1 MACPSPLLDR
11 PPGNAEVIAIPE
23 SAASTIATV
32 AGRNLTDA
40 RHNWSNTVL
49 LDEALIIGAFYN
61 EGFTPLNMIV
71 FLGVRPCPRPTPA
84 IWLMV
89 FRKRSESRVGSP
101 MARGQARIMR
111 ERGYPTLSGAISP
124 ASLSR
129 RQEAAR
135 RSASSLSG
143 QVWMRKSTSVRYSR
157 GLMPAIWQVVPMVR
171 TRARF
176 SPASLLVAALVVTR
190 DFLRPIGFDSIAP
203 LGGFSVAK
211 WLLVS
216 VVVALL
222 VPVSVRAGDGLD
234 VNRIL
239 SQAGVKLLAVEF
251 YSAYCKPCMK
261 AVPKWRKLHEKYHNK
276 GLWLVVISADP
287 GTCPQ
292 PDWSPDDVVCDEYG
306 LIQNGWKVNTL
317 PQAFLWDWQ
326 GQMVVSG
333 GTVEDVER
341 AVEKFYDSEL
351 RIAVNPPEDGKGTP
365 LPNAAAVL
373 TSVRGELSRMAK
385 FELVATEEESEEL
398 REARKASF
406 ELDRSDKTRCKMGEE
421 VSANSLLNVKLVE
434 TPKGQQLILELLS
447 VERGCVTAFS
457 KSTVV
462 GGDVDRA
469 VMDAVRKLVNRL
481 VRFQD
486 PKGVKRLQ
494 AAREEGEKGAKIA
507 LSVEPR
513 DARWEMDSGR
523 GGSGALEASKNVTVI
538 QLSPG
543 KHVLE
548 LSRDGYLPS
557 SVELYVE
564 DGELKTVQ
572 ETLSPRVERG
582 GGTGVGLLNVTS
594 APEDGARVF
603 LDGKD
608 TGRTTPVTLEDV
620 LEGEHAVV
628 LKRRFYKD
636 KVERVLVPA
645 DDIGKV
651 NVTME
656 PNFGSV
662 RIDSNPAGADIYID
676 GVREGKTPYSKQRM
690 ESKAYKV
697 KLSYALH
704 HDLEAT
710 LFVQAGEDIKET
722 FELPPAFGALEVRAS
737 GAGDELTGAKVT
749 LDMEPKG
756 ATPAKLEKVRSGRYM
771 VKVTYPM
778 FRDFSEEVEVKD
790 GQTAVVDADLDANF
804 GIISVTATPSD
815 SDIFIDG
822 EKAGAG
828 RVKTNVAV
836 GEHTI
841 KVTNKDRT
849 FRPVEKKV
857 AVALKERIAQEITL
871 SQMVGSLMVFSEPAG
886 GELSVNGRKVGTLPQ
901 KLKDLVVGPHT
912 LRVEKKGFTPTEQ
925 VVMVTDGELKKV
937 KIEMTQKATVAV
949 TCAPGEGLIELDGD
963 LVGRKKAEITGVGDG
978 KHTLTCVTPG
988 YVTAKRTFTASGGQ
1002 RYSFELRLDTPA
1014 LLRARVE
1021 DQRNSHKL
1029 WGWVG
1034 ILGGAAFGGAAIWA
1048 GASYS
1053 SLSDDYASKETELAT
1068 LWGADAETLFSEM
1081 RDLRTD
1087 IQLRSI
1093 LGWSFAGAGVAAIAF
1108 GIYEFATTPDKASG
1122 YKVAPLWLP
1131 NGGGVTFGMGW

>member
-1 MACPSPLLDR
+1 M
-11 PPGNAEVIAIPE
+11 
-23 SAASTIATV
+23 T
-32 AGRNLTDA
+32 
-40 RHNWSNTVL
+40 
-49 LDEALIIGAFYN
+49 
-61 EGFTPLNMIV
+61 
-71 FLGVRPCPRPTPA
+71 
-84 IWLMV
+84 
-89 FRKRSESRVGSP
+89 
-101 MARGQARIMR
+101 
-111 ERGYPTLSGAISP
+111 
-124 ASLSR
+124 
-129 RQEAAR
+129 
-135 RSASSLSG
+135 
-143 QVWMRKSTSVRYSR
+143 
-157 GLMPAIWQVVPMVR
+157 
-171 TRARF
+171 
-176 SPASLLVAALVVTR
+176 
-190 DFLRPIGFDSIAP
+190 
-203 LGGFSVAK
+203 K
-211 WLLVS
+211 WLLVL
-216 VVVALL
+216 VVLALFL
-222 VPVSVRAGDGLD
+222 PVSARAGEGLD
-234 VNRIL
+234 VHRIL

-292 PDWSPDDVVCDEYG
+292 PDWSPDDVVCDEFG

-333 GTVEDVER
+333 GTVEDVGR
-341 AVEKFYDSEL
+341 AVEKFYESEL
-351 RIAVNPPEDGKGTP
+351 RIAVNPPEDGNETP

-385 FELVATEEESEEL
+385 FELVATEEESEKL
-398 REARKASF
+398 RVARKASF

-494 AAREEGEKGAKIA
+494 ADREEGEKGAKIA

-543 KHVLE
+543 KHVLDMF
-548 LSRDGYLPS
+548 RDGYLPS

-564 DGELKTVQ
+564 EGELKTVQ
-572 ETLSPRVERG
+572 QTLSPRVERG

-594 APEDGARVF
+594 SPEEGAKVF

-636 KVERVLVPA
+636 KVVRVLVPA
-645 DDIGKV
+645 DDIGKA

-656 PNFGSV
+656 PNFGAV
-662 RIDSNPAGADIYID
+662 RIDSKPAGADIYID
-676 GVREGKTPYSKQRM
+676 DVREGKTPYSKQRM

-697 KLSYALH
+697 KLSFALH

-722 FELPPAFGALEVRAS
+722 FSLPPAFGTLEIRAS

-749 LDMEPKG
+749 LDMESKG
-756 ATPAKLEKVRSGRYM
+756 QTPTKLEKVRSGRYM

-778 FRDFSEEVEVKD
+778 FRDFSEEVEVQD
-790 GQTAVVDADLDANF
+790 GQTVIVDAELDANF

-822 EKAGAG
+822 ERTGAG

-849 FRPVEKKV
+849 FRPVAKKV
-857 AVALKERIAQEITL
+857 AVALKERITQEIIL

-886 GELSVNGRKVGTLPQ
+886 GELSVDGRNVGTLPQ
-901 KLKDLVVGPHT
+901 KLKNLVVGPHK
-912 LRVEKKGFTPTEQ
+912 LRVEKKGFTPAES
-925 VVMVTDGELKKV
+925 VVMVTDDELKKV
-937 KIEMTQKATVAV
+937 KITLMRRAVVAV
-949 TCAPGEGLIELDGD
+949 TCEPGEGVIELDGNE
-963 LVGRKKAEITGVGDG
+963 VGRKKAEVSGLADG
-978 KHTLTCVTPG
+978 THTLTCQTPG
-988 YVTAKRTFTASGGQ
+988 YVTATRTFAASAGQ
-1002 RYSFELRLDTPA
+1002 RYNFELRLDTPA

-1021 DQRNSHKL
+1021 NRRSSHKL

-1034 ILGGAAFGGAAIWA
+1034 VLGGAALGGAAIWA

-1053 SLSDDYASKETELAT
+1053 SLSDDYASKDST
-1068 LWGADAETLFSEM
+1068 LQTSWGADAKILSSEM
-1081 RDLRTD
+1081 RDLQTD
-1087 IQLRSI
+1087 IRTRSI
-1093 LGWSFAGAGVAAIAF
+1093 LGWSFAGAGVAAIAL
-1108 GIYEFATTPDKASG
+1108 GIYQFATSPGKPTG
-1122 YKVAPLWLP
+1122 YQIAPMWMP
-1131 NGGGVTFGMGW
+1131 NGGGVTVGLGW

>member
-1 MACPSPLLDR
+1 M
-11 PPGNAEVIAIPE
+11 
-23 SAASTIATV
+23 
-32 AGRNLTDA
+32 
-40 RHNWSNTVL
+40 
-49 LDEALIIGAFYN
+49 
-61 EGFTPLNMIV
+61 
-71 FLGVRPCPRPTPA
+71 
-84 IWLMV
+84 
-89 FRKRSESRVGSP
+89 
-101 MARGQARIMR
+101 
-111 ERGYPTLSGAISP
+111 
-124 ASLSR
+124 
-129 RQEAAR
+129 
-135 RSASSLSG
+135 
-143 QVWMRKSTSVRYSR
+143 
-157 GLMPAIWQVVPMVR
+157 
-171 TRARF
+171 
-176 SPASLLVAALVVTR
+176 
-190 DFLRPIGFDSIAP
+190 
-203 LGGFSVAK
+203 AK
-211 WLLVS
+211 WLLLLL

-222 VPVSVRAGDGLD
+222 VPVSARAGDGLD
-234 VNRIL
+234 VNRTL

-251 YSAYCKPCMK
+251 YSVYCKPCMK
-261 AVPKWRKLHEKYHNK
+261 AVPKWRKLHEEYHNK

-326 GQMVVSG
+326 GRMLVSG
-333 GTVEDVER
+333 GTVEDVEG
-341 AVEKFYDSEL
+341 AVEKFYGSEL
-351 RIAVNPPEDGKGTP
+351 RIAVNTPQDGHGNA
-365 LPNAAAVL
+365 LPDAAGL
-373 TSVRGELSRMAK
+373 EFNVRGELSRMAK
-385 FELVATEEESEEL
+385 FDLVANEAEAEKI

-406 ELDRSDKTRCKMGEE
+406 EIHRSDKTRCKMGEE
-421 VSANSLLNVKLVE
+421 VSANSLLNVKLVD

-481 VRFQD
+481 VHVQD
-486 PKGVKRLQ
+486 PRGIKRLQ
-494 AAREEGEKGAKIA
+494 PAREEGETGAKIA

-523 GGSGALEASKNVTVI
+523 GGSGALDASKNVTVI

-543 KHVLE
+543 KHVLD
-548 LSRDGYLPS
+548 LSRDGCLPS

-572 ETLSPRVERG
+572 ETLSPQVERG
-582 GGTGVGLLNVTS
+582 SGTGVGLLSVTS
-594 APEDGARVF
+594 APEEGARVF
-603 LDGKD
+603 LDGND
-608 TGRTTPVTLEDV
+608 TGKTTPITLEDV

-636 KVERVLVPA
+636 KVVRVLVPA
-645 DDIGKV
+645 DDIGKA

-662 RIDSNPAGADIYID
+662 RIDSKPAGADIYID
-676 GVREGKTPYSKQRM
+676 GVREGKTPYSKQRV

-697 KLSYALH
+697 KLSFALH
-704 HDLEAT
+704 RDLEAT

-722 FELPPAFGALEVRAS
+722 FELPPAFGTLEIRAS
-737 GAGDELTGAKVT
+737 GAGDELPGAKVT

-756 ATPAKLEKVRSGRYM
+756 QTPAKLEKVRSGHYT

-790 GQTAVVDADLDANF
+790 GQTATVDAELDANF

-822 EKAGAG
+822 EKGGTG
-828 RVKTNVAV
+828 RVYTNVAV

-857 AVALKERIAQEITL
+857 AVALKERITQEITL

-886 GELSVNGRKVGTLPQ
+886 GELSVDGRRVGTLPQ

-912 LRVEKKGFTPTEQ
+912 MRVEKKGFTPAEQ
-925 VVMVTDGELKKV
+925 VIMVTDGELKKV
-937 KIEMTQKATVAV
+937 KIELTQKATVAII
-949 TCAPGEGLIELDGD
+949 CGPGEALIELDGE
-963 LVGRKKAEITGVGDG
+963 LVGRKKAVITGVADG
-978 KHTLTCVTPG
+978 KHTVTCKTPG
-988 YVTAKRTFTASGGQ
+988 YVTARRTFTSSGGQ
-1002 RYSFELRLDTPA
+1002 RYNFEFWLDIPA
-1014 LLRARVE
+1014 LLLARME
-1021 DQRNSHKL
+1021 KQRRSHKL

-1034 ILGGAAFGGAAIWA
+1034 VMGGAAFGGAAIWA

-1053 SLSDDYASKETELAT
+1053 SLSDDYAGKEEELGA
-1068 LWGADAETLFSEM
+1068 LWGAEAQALLSDM
-1081 RDLRTD
+1081 RDLRDD
-1087 IQLRSI
+1087 IHLRSI
-1093 LGWSFAGAGVAAIAF
+1093 LGWSFAGAGVAAVAF
-1108 GIYEFATTPDKASG
+1108 GIYQFATTPDKPG
-1122 YKVAPLWLP
+1122 RLQVAPWISP
-1131 NGGGVTFGMGW
+1131 DTTGVTFGIGW